1 MRVQMHILYSNK
13 SNNDSGRIGKEAAMS
28 YLSTYQMNKTTI
40 NPSQANQ
47 QETKSAL
54 GNSHT

>member
-1 MRVQMHILYSNK
+1 MHILYSNK

-28 YLSTYQMNKTTI
+28 YLSTYQMSKTTT
-40 NPSQANQ
+40 NPSQENQ

-54 GNSHT
+54 GNSHI